1 MPQQTADF
9 SGHFAAIVS
18 SSDDAIVSKDLN
30 GVILSWNAA
39 AERMFGYKAA
49 EAIGRHITLIIP
61 KDRLDEETYV
71 IGQIRSGA
79 AVEHYETIR
88 QRKDGS
94 LIEISL
100 SVSPIHDRTGKIV
113 GASKI
118 ARDITERKQLE
129 RTAAE
134 ASRAKDEFLATLSHE
149 LRTPLNTVMGYVQ
162 MLRQGSIAADEQPRV
177 LEVINRNATMLAR
190 LVNDVLDT
198 SRIVT
203 GKMQVDLQPCR
214 IETIVDEAVASMRP
228 AAEAKGITLE
238 QDVDPTLVV
247 QCDAVRLGQV
257 FWNLLSNAVKFTPAG
272 GRVSI
277 TAREE
282 RDRAVVVVED
292 TGIGIAAGDLPL
304 IFQRFWQAPPTGG
317 RQFGGLGLG
326 LALARHFVEL
336 HGGRIGAT
344 SDGPGRG
351 TRIEIEL
358 PLRPS
363 ARNPDPTSSTA

>member
-1 MPQQTADF
+1 MPQRTADF

-18 SSDDAIVSKDLN
+18 SSDDAIASKDLN
-30 GVILSWNAA
+30 GMILSWNAA
-39 AERMFGYKAA
+39 AERMFGYTAA
-49 EAIGRHITLIIP
+49 EAIGRHISLIIP
-61 KDRLDEETYV
+61 KDRLDEETFV

-100 SVSPIHDRTGKIV
+100 SVSPIHDQDGRIV

-129 RTAAE
+129 RTATE

-162 MLRQGSIAADEQPRV
+162 MLQKGSIPADEQPRA
-177 LEVINRNATMLAR
+177 LEIIGRNATALAR

-203 GKMQVDLQPCR
+203 GKMQVDLQPCFVA
-214 IETIVDEAVASMRP
+214 TIVDEAVASMLP
-228 AAEAKGITLE
+228 AAQAKGVRLE
-238 QDVDPTLVV
+238 RDVDTTLVV
-247 QCDAVRLGQV
+247 QADAVRLGQV

-272 GRVSI
+272 GRISI
-277 TAREE
+277 TAKVE
-282 RDRAVVVVED
+282 RGHALVAVED
-292 TGIGIAAGDLPL
+292 TGIGIAASDLPL
-304 IFQRFWQAPPTGG
+304 IFQRFWQAPPGAG

-344 SDGPGRG
+344 SAGPGQG
-351 TRIEIEL
+351 TRIEIAL
-358 PLRPS
+358 PLRRPV
-363 ARNPDPTSSTA
+363 RGNDPISSSP